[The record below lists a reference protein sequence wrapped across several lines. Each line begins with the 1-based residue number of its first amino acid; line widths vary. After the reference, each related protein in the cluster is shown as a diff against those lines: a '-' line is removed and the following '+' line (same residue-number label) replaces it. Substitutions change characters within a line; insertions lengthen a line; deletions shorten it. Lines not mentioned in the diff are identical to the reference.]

1 MYKNGEREPPKKK
14 LKRDPLDEL
23 LATVLDA
30 ISKGS
35 QTALQGVAKSYPVL
49 YLLPIFCSIFRQKE
63 KNETGE
69 TVHGGF
75 IYNLPKAIKTFT
87 GRKTELE
94 KIHQSFN
101 SAPEPSN
108 KSCNVAAITQ
118 SMASLNL
125 SENISSINGLGGI
138 GKTQLA
144 LMYVKRYAK
153 NYDNNVIWIN
163 AEDPSSSFR
172 GLAGCPE
179 INIKTKDIN
188 GRDKADNEIAQEI
201 YKHFKDKK
209 SLFIFDNV
217 ENSEKI
223 EEFLPKPLV
232 GNKPYILITSRYQ
245 NWEDVA
251 CKITLDVFSLEET
264 EDLIM
269 EHGVQDILS
278 KEELK
283 NFIIAQIK
291 KYESRPLVSKPRE
304 ELTKE
309 DTSINEENIQRIA
322 LCREVLEELIPPKDQ
337 EEETEE
343 GFVVMPD
350 LNCKLNELLKGLE
363 SIALDVDHIKELHNK
378 LQGLPLALQQAFA
391 YIKQQRTLNS
401 NFGIQDY
408 LEKYDKSYEE
418 TERLL
423 DLNLNE
429 CNNDPYMKTVMTTWK
444 ITLDKIEKEEAGKEA
459 IRILN
464 VMAYLVP
471 DNIQNSIFS
480 RLVEENKV
488 TGAINLLRNYSMIN
502 QGSKADL
509 SNIHRLVQ
517 EVIRIGLKKEK
528 VEEKTLKDVLQ
539 ILNPVNSYS
548 RSPNANHAILTCVRA
563 SEYDELYSKINS
575 LIPGLKLEK
584 KSTESLL
591 KWVIEE
597 NRVDTMQYIL
607 DSMEDKWKKD
617 NKHVLNQLLEY
628 SIKEANKNNRNM
640 IKVLIQHSS
649 EVNTLSMI
657 GDSSFNPIKLL
668 RILEEL
674 GKLDKEE
681 KLKCLEKAIENKSQ
695 PIVKFFKDKNK
706 DLMLEDCI
714 FNLLVNAIVDKNL
727 DLIKFILKEEPRLI
741 KVPLKEEKIIKKISR
756 YTLIS
761 YSYLIKEV
769 SSLVELVQKG
779 YNSFFKGEKNMI
791 KYLKNIEQQEEEK
804 RKAERPSTSGSELLK
819 KEEEKRKAEQSLT
832 LGSELQSKMVGDTSD
847 DEWELMDIPEYT
859 VVNSGDSTPKN
870 TLHTPSVTYSGQ
882 ISPRRY

>member
-1 MYKNGEREPPKKK
+1 MYKNGKREPPKKK

-35 QTALQGVAKSYPVL
+35 QTALQEVAKSYPVL
-49 YLLPIFCSIFRQKE
+49 SLLPIFCSIFRQKE

-94 KIHQSFN
+94 KIHQSFD

-125 SENISSINGLGGI
+125 SENISSINGLGGM

-144 LMYVKRYAK
+144 LMYVKQYAK

-251 CKITLDVFSLEET
+251 CKIALDVFSLEET

-269 EHGVQDILS
+269 EHGVQDVLS

-291 KYESRPLVSKPRE
+291 KYESRLLVSKPRE

-363 SIALDVDHIKELHNK
+363 SIALDVDHIKKLHNK
-378 LQGLPLALQQAFA
+378 LQGFPLALQQAVA
-391 YIKQQRTLNS
+391 YIKQQRILKS

-408 LEKYDKSYEE
+408 LKEYDKSYKEAEE
-418 TERLL
+418 LL
-423 DLNLNE
+423 SYDLHKN
-429 CNNDPYMKTVMTTWK
+429 NNDPYMKTVMTTWK
-444 ITLDKIEKEEAGKEA
+444 VTLDKIASDTKYGKEA
-459 IRILN
+459 IRILS

-471 DNIQNSIFS
+471 DNIQNSMFS
-480 RLVEENKV
+480 RLVEENNKV

-502 QGSKADL
+502 QGSKVDL

-517 EVIRIGLKKEK
+517 EVIRIKLKTEE
-528 VEEKTLKDVLQ
+528 VEEKTLEDVLK
-539 ILNPVNSYS
+539 ILKPVNSYS
-548 RSPNANHAILTCVRA
+548 RSPNANHSILICVRA
-563 SEYDELYSKINS
+563 SEYDMFNKINS
-575 LIPGLKLEK
+575 LIPGLKSEK
-584 KSTESLL
+584 ESTESLL
-591 KWVIEE
+591 QWVIKE

-607 DSMEDKWKKD
+607 DNMEDKWKKD
-617 NKHVLNQLLEY
+617 NKHALNQLLEY
-628 SIKEANKNNRNM
+628 SIKGANKNNRNM

-657 GDSSFNPIKLL
+657 GDSSFNSIKLL
-668 RILEEL
+668 RILEKL

-681 KLKCLEKAIENKSQ
+681 KFKYLVKAIEY
-695 PIVKFFKDKNK
+695 
-706 DLMLEDCI
+706 
-714 FNLLVNAIVDKNL
+714 ANL
-727 DLIKFILKEEPRLI
+727 DVVKFILENEPSLVKE
-741 KVPLKEEKIIKKISR
+741 KLKDNCFAEDDNYDGDNYDDNGRYSYFVKKGSSISKLAREVRDSLQKCKNIEKIIELIEEAKGKIR
-756 YTLIS
+756 DLGR
-761 YSYLIKEV
+761 KEMDI
-769 SSLVELVQKG
+769 
-779 YNSFFKGEKNMI
+779 NHEK
-791 KYLKNIEQQEEEK
+791 
-804 RKAERPSTSGSELLK
+804 
-819 KEEEKRKAEQSLT
+819 QSLT
-832 LGSELQSKMVGDTSD
+832 LGSEFQNKVAGNLSDTSD
-847 DEWELMDIPEYT
+847 DEEELLDLDCEMI
-859 VVNSGDSTPKN
+859 N
-870 TLHTPSVTYSGQ
+870 TDDEQLPIALHITKTLENDLNDTMEESPGSIAHDPSVTSLVKYLQGD
-882 ISPRRY
+882 IDLLKNFYKRFC